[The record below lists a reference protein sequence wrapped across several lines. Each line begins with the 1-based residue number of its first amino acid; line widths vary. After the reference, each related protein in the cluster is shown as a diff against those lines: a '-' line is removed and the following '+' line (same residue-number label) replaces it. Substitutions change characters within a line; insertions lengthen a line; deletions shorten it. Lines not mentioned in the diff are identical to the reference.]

1 MNKGL
6 RRGYESIPGDVRR
19 PVWKRAHKLVQVAG
33 GEFKQNVFA
42 N

>member
-6 RRGYESIPGDVRR
+6 RRWYESISGDGRWH
-19 PVWKRAHKLVQVAG
+19 VWKRDQKLVQVAG